1 MIKILLISPHVKKGM
16 IGGAEKSFIN
26 IADGLKTNKDF
37 QVETYFGSVKNIIKR
52 TLGRLGI
59 GYYLLIPKIIIL
71 IKKYKP
77 DIIITQT
84 RISFATIISALVYRV
99 PVINIIRDTSDM
111 CPKNADV
118 INYGEG
124 CPGLVNKKI
133 CYKCINYWRTLRI
146 LIGNK
151 PRGWQY
157 SLNSSLSTI
166 LYKTKYFLCKF
177 TLFLINHAIINLV
190 ASDLMKNIVSE
201 NVNPNKI
208 LVKNITPIRDTNIV
222 ISPIKKKTQLLFI
235 IPSYEASYKGLD
247 FVLKLS
253 QFIPED
259 YKIVIV
265 GGIIPID
272 KIKDKYSRIINYGR
286 VETKE
291 LNLLYQNSVI
301 TLVPSFSTEAFGR
314 VVIESILNKT
324 QVITSQNCGV
334 NSFFKND
341 EFLKVLPIKLDLWIK
356 QIKDMIE
363 KPIKITDDDIY
374 EVSSKFS
381 MEEFIKEFSMLIKKI
396 TE

>member
-1 MIKILLISPHVKKGM
+1 MIKILLISPHVKKDM

-26 IADGLKTNKDF
+26 ISDGLKKNKDF

-52 TLGRLGI
+52 TLGRFGI

-71 IKKYKP
+71 IRNFKP
-77 DIIITQT
+77 DVIITQT
-84 RISFATIISALVYRV
+84 RIAFATIISALVNKV
-99 PVINIIRDTSDM
+99 PVINIVRDTSDI
-111 CPKNADV
+111 CPKNVDI
-118 INYGEG
+118 INYGEA
-124 CPGLVNKKI
+124 CPGLVNRKI
-133 CYKCINYWRTLRI
+133 CYDCINYWRTLRI

-151 PRGWQY
+151 PKEWQY

-177 TLFLINHAIINLV
+177 TLFLINHATINLV
-190 ASDLMKNIVSE
+190 ASDLMKSIVSE

-208 LVKNITPIRDTNIV
+208 LVKNITPIRDINII
-222 ISPIKKKTQLLFI
+222 ISPIKKETQLLFI

-253 QFIPED
+253 QFIPEN

-265 GGIIPID
+265 GGIIPFD
-272 KIKDKYSRIINYGR
+272 KIKDKKSRIINYGR
-286 VETKE
+286 VETKD
-291 LNLLYQNSVI
+291 LNLLYRNSVI

-334 NSFFKND
+334 NSFFKD
-341 EFLKVLPIKLDLWIK
+341 KEFLKVLPIKLDLWIK
-356 QIKDMIE
+356 QVKEMIE
-363 KPIKITDDDIY
+363 KPTKITDDDVH
-374 EVSSKFS
+374 EVYSQFS
-381 MEEFIKEFSMLIKKI
+381 TEEFMKEFSILIKKI
-396 TE
+396 AE